1 MHSIDLF
8 SSTCYKPHKARSE
21 NYGPKNHPINVLR
34 YKFPTKVPVN
44 CWVGRWKWLFLDDKS
59 LCLLCFKVILERY
72 RNERDLPDIGQRK
85 YVIPQEMSMSQFHQM
100 VRQRMN
106 LSPSKALFFL
116 VNNRTMVSLGKSLL
130 EVYDEF
136 QDVDGFLYITYA
148 SQDVFGMTPC
158 PDL

>member
-21 NYGPKNHPINVLR
+21 SYGPKNHPINVLR
-34 YKFPTKVPVN
+34 YKFPTKVP
-44 CWVGRWKWLFLDDKS
+44 
-59 LCLLCFKVILERY
+59 VILERY

>member
-8 SSTCYKPHKARSE
+8 SSTCYKQKTRGES
-21 NYGPKNHPINVLR
+21 YGPKNHPINVLR
-34 YKFPTKVPVN
+34 YKFPTKVPV
-44 CWVGRWKWLFLDDKS
+44 
-59 LCLLCFKVILERY
+59 ILERY
-72 RNERDLPDIGQRK
+72 RSERDLPDIGQRK

-116 VNNRTMVSLGKSLL
+116 VNNRTMICLSKSLL

-136 QDVDGFLYITYA
+136 QDADGFLYITYA
-148 SQDVFGMTPC
+148 SQDVFG
-158 PDL
+158 

>member
-1 MHSIDLF
+1 MHKISYFACLPISSVLNLEVITNMHSIDLF
-8 SSTCYKPHKARSE
+8 SSTCYKQKARGSTYGS
-21 NYGPKNHPINVLR
+21 YGPKNHPINVLR
-34 YKFPTKVPVN
+34 YKFPTKVPV
-44 CWVGRWKWLFLDDKS
+44 
-59 LCLLCFKVILERY
+59 ILERY
-72 RNERDLPDIGQRK
+72 RYERDLPDVGQRK

-136 QDVDGFLYITYA
+136 QDADGFLYITYA
-148 SQDVFGMTPC
+148 SQDVFG
-158 PDL
+158 

>member
-8 SSTCYKPHKARSE
+8 SNNCYKQKARGTS
-21 NYGPKNHPINVLR
+21 YGPKNHPINVLR
-34 YKFPTKVPVN
+34 YKFPTKVPV
-44 CWVGRWKWLFLDDKS
+44 
-59 LCLLCFKVILERY
+59 ILERY
-72 RNERDLPDIGQRK
+72 RSERDLPDIGQRK

-106 LSPSKALFFL
+106 LNASKALFFL

-136 QDVDGFLYITYA
+136 QDTDGFLYITYA
-148 SQDVFGMTPC
+148 SQDVFG
-158 PDL
+158 